1 MQVLDSWWPLEE
13 HCCRGSNLLKFL
25 KCPRLYFMPRLR
37 LWKFSIP
44 WAWLQNVFLHIMHI
58 CWCWWNWVV
67 RIWNILIRMKPKGL
81 LLVIILIS
89 LDFHAWEGRFRY
101 QGSQFVQVNESIE
114 STPLAS
120 SITFNQLGEWPFPV
134 KSKNW
139 VYLREESSALFMN
152 NYSYPMHCNNHLAFY
167 VVLVL
172 HTCVGLYLFFN
183 FAVQEMQL
191 FSPWDYSL

>member
-1 MQVLDSWWPLEE
+1 
-13 HCCRGSNLLKFL
+13 
-25 KCPRLYFMPRLR
+25 
-37 LWKFSIP
+37 
-44 WAWLQNVFLHIMHI
+44 
-58 CWCWWNWVV
+58 
-67 RIWNILIRMKPKGL
+67 MKPKGL

-89 LDFHAWEGRFRY
+89 LDCHAWEGRFRY
-101 QGSQFVQVNESIE
+101 QGSQFVQVIESIE
-114 STPLAS
+114 STPLSS

-139 VYLREESSALFMN
+139 VYLREESAALFMN

-191 FSPWDYSL
+191 FSPWDYSLWRYDLLISSYYFLILILWVVFQIFNLHLTLNPI